1 MTGLIS
7 LLSFHR
13 CAALS
18 CGDRGQRANVWFL
31 AHVHCHCIESRP
43 QEWRRCRR
51 CSAEAFQR
59 GSTHNNTSKKKDS
72 VFSDRRGNIIP
83 YHKRVQLKSGCDVT
97 CGLFPLIYASRI
109 CNLMLLSA
117 AASQTLT
124 NTKSFDIV
132 CVQLE
137 LKLHVLL
144 PSHTRKHL
152 KLWFLIE
159 SLNPPLISKFNISFL
174 IIVLLW
180 LMCMSCTSSLGNV
193 DLYQ

>member
-59 GSTHNNTSKKKDS
+59 GSTHNNTSKKKRLGLFRSKGEHNPLPQKSSAKKWMWCNMWS
-72 VFSDRRGNIIP
+72 VSAHLCLTDMQFDAALSSHKSDFNKYKELWYCMCTIRTKTSRIIP
-83 YHKRVQLKSGCDVT
+83 QPHKKASKVMISYWIFKSS
-97 CGLFPLIYASRI
+97 F
-109 CNLMLLSA
+109 NL
-117 AASQTLT
+117 
-124 NTKSFDIV
+124 
-132 CVQLE
+132 
-137 LKLHVLL
+137 
-144 PSHTRKHL
+144 
-152 KLWFLIE
+152 
-159 SLNPPLISKFNISFL
+159 
-174 IIVLLW
+174 
-180 LMCMSCTSSLGNV
+180 
-193 DLYQ
+193 